1 MNQEHALAAVII
13 SSRREWPNIY
23 LDPFLS
29 LALIAKAAPVRASL
43 EDLAPGR
50 MIARRRT
57 HLINKTERRGAE
69 EIITNSVQI
78 ARNWQARPSCEGWRL
93 SPIAVARL
101 WVDPASDGNAEPMR
115 LARVRGL

>member
-1 MNQEHALAAVII
+1 VNQEHALAAVII
-13 SSRREWPNIY
+13 SSRGEWPNIY

-43 EDLAPGR
+43 QDLAPGR

-57 HLINKTERRGAE
+57 HKTARRGAE

-78 ARNWQARPSCEGWRL
+78 ARNCQARPSCEGWRL
-93 SPIAVARL
+93 SPIAVVRL
-101 WVDPASDGNAEPMR
+101 LVDPASDGNAEPMR
-115 LARVRGL
+115 LVRVRGL

>member
-1 MNQEHALAAVII
+1 MNQEHALAAVTI
-13 SSRREWPNIY
+13 SSRGEWLNIY

-57 HLINKTERRGAE
+57 LIKPSAGELRKSSPTPFKSPR
-69 EIITNSVQI
+69 I
-78 ARNWQARPSCEGWRL
+78 ARRARAAKAGVSR
-93 SPIAVARL
+93 R
-101 WVDPASDGNAEPMR
+101 
-115 LARVRGL
+115 

>member
-13 SSRREWPNIY
+13 SSRGEWPNIY

-57 HLINKTERRGAE
+57 HLIKPRAGELRK
-69 EIITNSVQI
+69 
-78 ARNWQARPSCEGWRL
+78 
-93 SPIAVARL
+93 
-101 WVDPASDGNAEPMR
+101 
-115 LARVRGL
+115 

>member
-1 MNQEHALAAVII
+1 MNQEHALAAVTI
-13 SSRREWPNIY
+13 SSRGEWLNIY

-50 MIARRRT
+50 HDRKKSYSPY
-57 HLINKTERRGAE
+57 KTERRGAE

-78 ARNWQARPSCEGWRL
+78 ARNCQARPSCEGWRL
-93 SPIAVARL
+93 SPIAVVRL
-101 WVDPASDGNAEPMR
+101 LVDPASDGNAEPMR
-115 LARVRGL
+115 LVR